1 MEIYEDKDDEDA
13 NVVSRRLPTH
23 YHITQSLFQIS
34 IRKKLLKMFAEVFP
48 RHVPRVNMII
58 KAGP

>member
-1 MEIYEDKDDEDA
+1 MKMLKSWAGGFLHI
-13 NVVSRRLPTH
+13 
-23 YHITQSLFQIS
+23 ITQSLFQIS